1 MFCLNRPKLTLELY
15 YLTNRGGILY
25 LYFRCGFD
33 AELGLNLGVILVN
46 LKAFAIYSDC
56 FFMLLG
62 QLIILFVV
70 SLT

>member
-1 MFCLNRPKLTLELY
+1 MFCRNRPKLTLELY

-33 AELGLNLGVILVN
+33 AEFGLICNLFRL
-46 LKAFAIYSDC
+46 

-70 SLT
+70 SL